1 MFKTEFTHGCMLV
14 LGGVRSGKSSLA
26 LDLCNKMKGDRYFLA
41 TAQPFDDEM
50 EYRIKRH
57 QEERGS
63 GWTTVEESV
72 DIVKKIKEL
81 DGDKTIILLDCLT
94 LWLSNLYMKYESDVD
109 MVYKEIERFVE
120 GISGIK
126 GRLVLVSNEVGMGI
140 VPENKLA
147 RMYRDASGTMNRK
160 VAGIA
165 DKVII
170 TFAGLPLVLK
180 EI

>member
-1 MFKTEFTHGCMLV
+1 MLV

>member
-1 MFKTEFTHGCMLV
+1 MFKKEFTHGCMLV

-63 GWTTVEESV
+63 GWTTVEESI
-72 DIVKKIKEL
+72 DIVQKIMEL
-81 DGDKTIILLDCLT
+81 DSHETIILVDCLT

-160 VAGIA
+160 VAGVSQ
-165 DKVII
+165 KVVL
-170 TFAGLPLVLK
+170 TFAGLPMVIK

>member
-14 LGGVRSGKSSLA
+14 MGGVRSGKSSLA
-26 LDLCNKMKGDRYFLA
+26 LDLCNRMDGNRYFLA
-41 TAQPFDDEM
+41 TAQAFDDEM

-63 GWTTVEESV
+63 GWTTVEESI
-72 DIVKKIKEL
+72 DIAQKIMEL
-81 DGDKTIILLDCLT
+81 DSHKTIILVDCLT

-109 MVYKEIERFVE
+109 MVYKEIDSFVE
-120 GISGIK
+120 VISGIK

-160 VAGIA
+160 IAGVAQ
-165 DKVII
+165 KVVI
-170 TFAGLPLVLK
+170 TFAGLLMVLK